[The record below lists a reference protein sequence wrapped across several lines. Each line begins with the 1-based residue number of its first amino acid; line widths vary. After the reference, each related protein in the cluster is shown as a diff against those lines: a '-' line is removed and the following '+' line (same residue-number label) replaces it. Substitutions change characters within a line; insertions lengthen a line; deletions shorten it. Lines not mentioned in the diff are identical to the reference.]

1 MAGLTPFLSSKHL
14 NALFLIG
21 ASFIAIGIPFS
32 LVMMSMGTIGV
43 SVVYILEGGFKEKL
57 GRLNHPVLK
66 PIIALILLFVVALL
80 WTSDLKT
87 GARIIRKVIP
97 LLVIPL
103 VFSGISSVSK
113 RQINLLIWAFVAAT
127 VLSVLINIG
136 VAFSADT
143 LTLGN
148 PRKISLFVSHIRLSL
163 YIVLSIVW
171 VCYSNVNWALKI
183 LIVSVLSMFVFLAQ
197 TVTGMI
203 LLFVISMAVLLGVL
217 TINGNQAFKYFRL
230 IFSAIILVVFGFLA
244 YTTYDFY
251 NPNFPEATPE
261 FTENGKRYNPELEN
275 GFMENGNFL
284 WSYVSFS
291 ELDGGFKSATGRSIW
306 AENKDGNEN
315 YGVLIRY
322 LNNKGLKKNAAGIS
336 QLDFNDFQRILL
348 GSPYP
353 DVWKYRGFSKR
364 VRGLLFHLE
373 KSRFSTDF
381 RGNSIAEKIV
391 FQTAGWKAYLNSPI
405 IGAGTGDMKEA
416 LAGYYDEAYPNLPD
430 ERRRKPHNQY
440 ISYLVLAG
448 PLALFLLIMIFVQQ
462 WRNVPAEFVNFGK
475 AFVIIVL
482 VSFLGEDTIGSQ
494 AGVTFVAFF
503 SGLLFLLKPRDE
515 SE

>member
-1 MAGLTPFLSSKHL
+1 MAGLLPIFNSKRL
-14 NALFLIG
+14 NVLFLIG

-43 SVVYILEGGFKEKL
+43 SVVYILEGGFEEKF
-57 GRLNHPVLK
+57 RKLNHPVLK
-66 PIIALILLFVVALL
+66 PIIALILLLVIALF
-80 WTSDLKT
+80 WTSDIKT
-87 GARIIRKVIP
+87 GVRMIRKVIP

-127 VLSVLINIG
+127 VLSVLINMG
-136 VAFSADT
+136 VAFYSEA

-171 VCYSNVNWALKI
+171 VCYSNIHWALKI
-183 LIVSVLSMFVFLAQ
+183 LIVSVLSTFVFLAQ

-203 LLFVISMAVLLGVL
+203 LIFVISTALLLGVL
-217 TINGNQAFKYFRL
+217 AINGNKAFKYFRL
-230 IFSAIILVVFGFLA
+230 IFSTIIFMVFGFLA

-251 NPNFPEATPE
+251 DSNFPEATPE
-261 FTENGKRYNPELEN
+261 FTENGKKYNPELEN
-275 GFMENGNFL
+275 GFIENGNFL

-291 ELDGGFKSATGRSIW
+291 ELDKGFKSATGQSLW
-306 AENKDGNEN
+306 AKNKDGYDN
-315 YGVLIRY
+315 YAILIRY

-336 QLDFNDFQRILL
+336 QLDSADFQRILL
-348 GSPYP
+348 GNPYP
-353 DVWKYRGFSKR
+353 DLFKYKGFSKR
-364 VRGLLFHLE
+364 VRGILFHLE
-373 KSRFSTDF
+373 KSRFSKDF
-381 RGNSIAEKIV
+381 SGNSLAEKIV

-416 LAGYYDEAYPNLPD
+416 LAGYYDDVYPNLPE

-440 ISYLVLAG
+440 ISYLILAG
-448 PLALFLLIMIFVQQ
+448 PLAVFLLIMIFVQQ
-462 WRNVPAEFVNFGK
+462 WRNVPAQFISFGK

-482 VSFLGEDTIGSQ
+482 VSFLGEDTMGSQ

-503 SGLLFLLKPRDE
+503 SGLIFLLKPRE
-515 SE
+515 ERE